1 MKLALRHALSFASLP
16 IIIGGL
22 GVPNAASVPE
32 PRVHLLTSPDGRIQ
46 VSIQMP
52 TPGSRER
59 PQWSARFRGRP
70 VLTDCETGL
79 QTSDADDLLAGVRVA
94 HERSRSVDQ
103 RVRVL
108 FGKSDHARDRFRE
121 TQFTLETTQGRH
133 IVLVF
138 R

>member
-1 MKLALRHALSFASLP
+1 MKRVLPKAFSFSLP
-16 IIIGGL
+16 ILIIGL
-22 GVPNAASVPE
+22 GAPNASSAHE
-32 PRVHLLTSPDGRIQ
+32 RGVHSLTSPDGRIQ
-46 VSIQMP
+46 VSIRMP

-59 PQWSARFRGRP
+59 PQWSAQFRGRP
-70 VLTDCETGL
+70 VLADCETGL
-79 QTSDADDLLAGVRVA
+79 QTADADDLLAGVRVA

-108 FGKSDHARDRFRE
+108 FGKSDQARDRFRE
-121 TQFTLETTQGRH
+121 TRFTLETTQGRR